1 MATTELSE
9 AAAAPFARHVA
20 QRTVVLADL
29 KLLFLPVPKSA
40 CTTILWLLS
49 DLAGI
54 PAERFE
60 KSLQPEVSPA
70 LTVHDMSLWEPEH
83 RLSFYEDEDRERV
96 LTEDGWLRFAIVR
109 NPATRVWSAW
119 QSKLLLREPRFVD
132 QFADEDYFPG
142 IPQEPFDLVEGF
154 RAFVAALNA
163 PDPPVDVHWAVQH
176 DLVDQLPLNHI
187 GRVESFGETMQLL
200 REHVGEARWPQTKRR
215 ENRTP
220 FSLPP
225 AAYDEAAAA
234 VLADVYRADA
244 EAFGYPLPP
253 APGTSEEQAAWEAR
267 VAPLLAMA
275 RDAIDEHGRVGAMHR
290 AAQER
295 LAVQRQQREEREAR
309 QKASRRAQ
317 LVTSRSPWLPN
328 AEGNEDFDVTWG
340 WSEGEL
346 ANGFTAVLRLKDEA
360 RSLPWTLPPLLRAV
374 QRIVIVDNGSTDG
387 TPDIA
392 RQIAAEHDAAERLEV
407 HAYPFAIAPCGAE
420 HLSTPADSLH
430 SLAYYYNWSFAHV
443 RTNYALKWD
452 GDMVLTDAAAS
463 QLRDLAWQLESVE
476 AIIRVPRVPLYLAD
490 DRRAYLDLSV
500 RNVEAW
506 GWPNRPGYSFV
517 KAMEWELPLWGSKA
531 RSVVLPSWGCVE
543 LKHLD
548 ADEFAH
554 WSDTNF
560 DQTSRTARKRREWE
574 VFQALTTGAPAPDE
588 VERIDAPEGVHV
600 IEHVRDVVLP
610 KLAREAG

>member
-9 AAAAPFARHVA
+9 AAAPPFARHVA
-20 QRTVVLADL
+20 QRTVVLEDL
-29 KLLFLPVPKSA
+29 KVLFLPVPKSA
-40 CTTILWLLS
+40 CTTILWLLAE
-49 DLAGI
+49 LAGI

-83 RLSFYEDEDRERV
+83 RLSFYEGEDRERV

-132 QFADEDYFPG
+132 QFADKDYFPR
-142 IPQEPFDLVEGF
+142 IPQEPLHLVEDF

-176 DLVDQLPLNHI
+176 HLVDQLPLNHV
-187 GRVESFGETMQLL
+187 GRVESFGTTMQLL
-200 REHVGEARWPQTKRR
+200 RDHVGEARWPATKRR

-234 VLADVYRADA
+234 VLADVYGADA
-244 EAFGYPLPP
+244 EAFGYELPP

-267 VAPLLAMA
+267 VAPLLPMA

-309 QKASRRAQ
+309 QKANRRAQ
-317 LVTSRSPWLPN
+317 PVTSRSPWLPN

-387 TPDIA
+387 TPQIA
-392 RQIAAEHDAAERLEV
+392 RRIAAEHDAGERLEV
-407 HAYPFAIAPCGAE
+407 HEYPFAIAPCGAE

-452 GDMVLTDAAAS
+452 GDMVLTDAAVS

-574 VFQALTTGAPAPDE
+574 VFQALTNGAPAPDE